1 MENPVRDIEH
11 IVHVLAQGTPDE
23 QRTAIHRYYAPN
35 ASFMH
40 PFCYVPPLKE
50 HYVMWIGSLTSR
62 DLIAAI
68 FRWYKILS
76 PSIDISVDSVAHDPE
91 TNTLYLTI
99 SQTFSNRFVPYH
111 HAKVQLISV
120 LHLTETTTIDDT
132 ASSSTPSNSAAADPN
147 PYQFDAAHETLVAVQ
162 HGTEPSFAAIAAGN
176 ASAGGP
182 GPITGNPNDDDGEPT
197 TKRYVISAQSDFY
210 TLADQARLVF
220 PGSLA
225 SAVSALLQM
234 YVTVLCG
241 VLVGM
246 YAALTGAVAEGKE
259 RLKAS

>member
-1 MENPVRDIEH
+1 VSD
-11 IVHVLAQGTPDE
+11 
-23 QRTAIHRYYAPN
+23 
-35 ASFMH
+35 
-40 PFCYVPPLKE
+40 
-50 HYVMWIGSLTSR
+50 
-62 DLIAAI
+62 
-68 FRWYKILS
+68 KILS
-76 PSIDISVDSVAHDPE
+76 PSIDISVDSVGTIAAVPFPPFPVPPYFSLPSKLTLSPAHDPE

-147 PYQFDAAHETLVAVQ
+147 PYQFDAAHETLIAVQ

-220 PGSLA
+220 PGSLV
-225 SAVSALLQM
+225 SVVSALLQM